1 HALKLAEVEE
11 RWSNSRNGQ
20 RAPSPDD
27 IACEATAIADQV
39 RRQLETDPYQPLRWD
54 VEIGA
59 SLWGVEADG
68 YYTDISQPLNPAESK
83 RLAQRAR
90 CYELAD
96 QRLAVRGLA
105 TEADDRERLAR
116 VVSLELQRSHR

>member
-1 HALKLAEVEE
+1 LATRDPIEAKRLHALKLAEVEE

-59 SLWGVEADG
+59 SLLG
-68 YYTDISQPLNPAESK
+68 S
-83 RLAQRAR
+83 
-90 CYELAD
+90 
-96 QRLAVRGLA
+96 RG
-105 TEADDRERLAR
+105 
-116 VVSLELQRSHR
+116 